1 MSPEHD
7 DTKGSGKSGVSTKEM
22 DFSGMDEEVV
32 QEKKRLFA
40 PLFGGEEQAEA
51 VENAIHTRFEDY
63 VLVKHDGIFYM
74 VQLKEGSPRLVS
86 WEEVREMPQLQK
98 WCSEFFD

>member
-1 MSPEHD
+1 MSPEHK
-7 DTKGSGKSGVSTKEM
+7 DTKDSGKSGVSEREV
-22 DFSGMDEEVV
+22 DFSGMDEEAVR
-32 QEKKRLFA
+32 EKKRLFA
-40 PLFGGEEQAEA
+40 PLFGGGEQAEA
-51 VENAIHTRFEDY
+51 VENVIYTKYEDF

-86 WEEVREMPQLQK
+86 WEEVREMPQLRE